1 VAEEKLTTSAGERL
15 EAYGEARI
23 FELYLKHRGVRRL
36 LKNLP
41 AAVGTTSNR
50 LFYEWLRADPT
61 EGRWNRWQDIKAI
74 IASDLVEEGLAIVDD
89 ADDGTVPAARLR
101 SEYRRWIAE
110 HYDRA
115 AFGKTDINTVVN
127 ISVDQEFLVALKSVE
142 EKAKAKREKIADA
155 DYEVL
160 EEST

>member
-1 VAEEKLTTSAGERL
+1 VAGEKLTTSAGERL

-41 AAVGTTSNR
+41 AAVGTTSYR
-50 LFYEWLRADPT
+50 LFYEW
-61 EGRWNRWQDIKAI
+61 
-74 IASDLVEEGLAIVDD
+74 
-89 ADDGTVPAARLR
+89 LR

-155 DYEVL
+155 DYEIL

>member
-1 VAEEKLTTSAGERL
+1 VAGKKLTTGASERL
-15 EAYGEARI
+15 EAYGEERI

-41 AAVGTTSNR
+41 AAVGTISNGP
-50 LFYEWLRADPT
+50 FYEWLRADPT
-61 EGRWNRWQDIKAI
+61 QGRWNRWQDVKAI
-74 IASDLVEEGLAIVDD
+74 IASDLVEEGLTIVDD

-115 AFGKTDINTVVN
+115 AFGKADINTVVN
-127 ISVDQEFLVALKSVE
+127 ISVDQEWLIALKAVE
-142 EKAKAKREKIADA
+142 ERAKAKREKIADA
-155 DYEVL
+155 DYEIV
-160 EEST
+160 EGDT